1 MVNSAPSELVA
12 RVEALLAD
20 TVIEARRAGGGT
32 RMPSAGRCR
41 SPAGAGCSRRWRPGR
56 RSLAGCAGSTRPTP
70 GWAWR
75 ACRSWS
81 GGRTTFDQPL
91 LILED
96 LGQPLRSTRCA
107 RDSTSSPRP
116 WRPAGS
122 QDLEEREREELSGWS
137 RVRDAPAEFLLL
149 GLASERWL
157 DRSIEALVASAADAR
172 LSGRS
177 VVHMDV
183 RSDNVCIVRGR
194 AKLFDW
200 HYVARGNA
208 LLDLAFWLPSLRA
221 ECGPA
226 PEELLPRSEGF
237 AALVSGALLIA
248 RAVRR
253 SRTRS
258 GYAKCS

>member
-1 MVNSAPSELVA
+1 M
-12 RVEALLAD
+12 
-20 TVIEARRAGGGT
+20 
-32 RMPSAGRCR
+32 
-41 SPAGAGCSRRWRPGR
+41 
-56 RSLAGCAGSTRPTP
+56 
-70 GWAWR
+70 
-75 ACRSWS
+75 
-81 GGRTTFDQPL
+81 
-91 LILED
+91 
-96 LGQPLRSTRCA
+96 
-107 RDSTSSPRP
+107 
-116 WRPAGS
+116 
-122 QDLEEREREELSGWS
+122 SGWS

-208 LLDLAFWLPSLRA
+208 L
-221 ECGPA
+221 
-226 PEELLPRSEGF
+226 
-237 AALVSGALLIA
+237 VSGALLIA